1 MDWENYHTKR
11 WGKEDCVRSVVKKT
25 QRRKD
30 PCVLTV
36 RQEILN
42 YASRTENTMKELG
55 YALIVGKIQQNL
67 TKSYV
72 MSAWVNFKI
81 VIRKRENRW
90 TERERSAEEKAVKT
104 DTHRKRTMPQMR
116 KTSITEWWFMPEMQ
130 GVSEKLQRQ
139 KPMRFVTF
147 RETGL
152 RHLLYMWQKSNN
164 EREKGVR

>member
-1 MDWENYHTKR
+1 MCPKC
-11 WGKEDCVRSVVKKT
+11 GKENPT
-25 QRRKD
+25 
-30 PCVLTV
+30 P
-36 RQEILN
+36 
-42 YASRTENTMKELG
+42 
-55 YALIVGKIQQNL
+55 
-67 TKSYV
+67 
-72 MSAWVNFKI
+72 
-81 VIRKRENRW
+81 
-90 TERERSAEEKAVKT
+90 ERSMCPDCAARNSELRKQNRKYHERIGICTHCGKNPAEPNKKLCYECLGQFQDSYSEKGKTDEQKEKNRLRKKAVKT

-116 KTSITEWWFMPEMQ
+116 KTSIAEWWFMPEMQ